1 MTIDANGF
9 KAESFTEILTRLS
22 NGLKNIYGQDIN
34 LDQDSPDGQ
43 QLGIQAN
50 IISDFQDLALYIYN
64 SMDPDLADGANFDKL
79 LKLLARTRLPSSRS
93 TVDIEMVLNKT
104 VSIPASYTIKDLN
117 NQNWIIGTAQTLDA
131 GTHLVSFYSEDWG
144 NITAEPNTINE
155 QVTILTEVVSINN
168 PDSAVAGRDE
178 ESIVQ
183 VRERRNKILEINA
196 SSTIGSI
203 IGKILDLNGVID
215 AVPYEN
221 MTKIYDPVRDIQP
234 NSYWIVVK
242 GGDIAQISEII
253 AKDKTGGTG
262 LKGKVETVYIEKFV
276 RQNGSV
282 REFYH
287 DVKFDRP
294 TEVSIHIKFKVSRK
308 ISTQSIDIEHIKDT
322 LANKEFYIAQN
333 ITVTELYSTIYSAAT
348 NYIATDLE
356 VSKDGVVWD
365 SVFLQASY
373 DEEFIIEKSNIE
385 IEELI

>member
-1 MTIDANGF
+1 MIIDANGF

-34 LDQDSPDGQ
+34 LDQDTPDGQ

-104 VSIPASYTIKDLN
+104 VSIPSSYTIKDLN

-168 PDSAVAGRDE
+168 PESAISGRDE

-203 IGKILDLNGVID
+203 IGKILDLNGVVD

-276 RQNGSV
+276 RKDGSV

-308 ISTQSIDIEHIKDT
+308 VSTQSIDIEHIKDI

-365 SVFLQASY
+365 SVFLQAGY

-385 IEELI
+385 IEELL

>member
-1 MTIDANGF
+1 MIIDANGF

-168 PDSAVAGRDE
+168 PESAISGRDE

-262 LKGKVETVYIEKFV
+262 LKGQVETVYIEKFV
-276 RQNGSV
+276 RKDGSV

-308 ISTQSIDIEHIKDT
+308 VSTQSIDIEHIKDT

-365 SVFLQASY
+365 SVFLQAGY

>member
-1 MTIDANGF
+1 MIIDANGF

-34 LDQDSPDGQ
+34 LDQDTPDGQ

-168 PDSAVAGRDE
+168 PESAISGRDE

-203 IGKILDLNGVID
+203 IGKILDLNGVVD

-262 LKGKVETVYIEKFV
+262 LKGQVETVYIEKFV
-276 RQNGSV
+276 RKDGSV

-308 ISTQSIDIEHIKDT
+308 ISTQSIDIEHIKDI

-365 SVFLQASY
+365 SVFLQAGY

-385 IEELI
+385 IEELL

>member
-1 MTIDANGF
+1 MIIDANGF

-168 PDSAVAGRDE
+168 PESAISGRDE

-203 IGKILDLNGVID
+203 IGKILDLNGVVD

-221 MTKIYDPVRDIQP
+221 MTKIYDPLRDIQP

-262 LKGKVETVYIEKFV
+262 LKGQVETVYIENFV
-276 RQNGSV
+276 RKDGSV

-308 ISTQSIDIEHIKDT
+308 VSTQSIDIEHIKDT

-365 SVFLQASY
+365 SVFLQAGY

-385 IEELI
+385 IEELL

>member
-1 MTIDANGF
+1 MIIDANGF

-34 LDQDSPDGQ
+34 LDQDTPDGQ

-168 PDSAVAGRDE
+168 PESAISGRDE

-203 IGKILDLNGVID
+203 IGKILDLNGVVD

-221 MTKIYDPVRDIQP
+221 MTKVYDPIKDIEP

-262 LKGKVETVYIEKFV
+262 LKGQIETVHIEKFV
-276 RQNGSV
+276 RKNGSI

-356 VSKDGVVWD
+356 VSKDGVIWD
-365 SVFLQASY
+365 SVFLQAGY

>member
-1 MTIDANGF
+1 MIIDANGF

-34 LDQDSPDGQ
+34 LDQDTPDGQ

-168 PDSAVAGRDE
+168 PESAISGRDE

-221 MTKIYDPVRDIQP
+221 MTKIYDPLRDIQP

-242 GGDIAQISEII
+242 GGDISQISEII

-262 LKGKVETVYIEKFV
+262 LKGQVETVYIEKFV
-276 RQNGSV
+276 RKDGSV

-308 ISTQSIDIEHIKDT
+308 ISTQSIDIEHIKDI

-365 SVFLQASY
+365 SVFLQAGY
-373 DEEFIIEKSNIE
+373 DEEFIIEKANINITE
-385 IEELI
+385 IF

>member
-1 MTIDANGF
+1 MIIDANGF

-168 PDSAVAGRDE
+168 PESAISGRDE

-262 LKGKVETVYIEKFV
+262 LKGQVETVYIEKFV
-276 RQNGSV
+276 RKDGSV

-308 ISTQSIDIEHIKDT
+308 LSTQSIDIEHIKDT

-365 SVFLQASY
+365 SVFLQAGY

-385 IEELI
+385 IEELL

>member
-1 MTIDANGF
+1 MIIDANGF

-34 LDQDSPDGQ
+34 LDQDTPDGQ

-168 PDSAVAGRDE
+168 PESAISGRDE

-203 IGKILDLNGVID
+203 IGKILDLNGVVD

-221 MTKIYDPVRDIQP
+221 MTKIYDPVRDIQS

-242 GGDIAQISEII
+242 GGDISQISEII

-262 LKGKVETVYIEKFV
+262 LKGQVETVYIEKFV
-276 RQNGSV
+276 RKDGSV

-356 VSKDGVVWD
+356 VSKDGLVWD
-365 SVFLQASY
+365 SVFLQAGY
-373 DEEFIIEKSNIE
+373 DEEFIIEKANINITE
-385 IEELI
+385 IF

>member
-1 MTIDANGF
+1 MIIDANGF

-34 LDQDSPDGQ
+34 LDQDTPDGQ

-168 PDSAVAGRDE
+168 PESAISGRDE

-183 VRERRNKILEINA
+183 VRERRNKMLEINA
-196 SSTIGSI
+196 SSTIGNNKK
-203 IGKILDLNGVID
+203 KILDLNGVID

-276 RQNGSV
+276 RKDGSV

-308 ISTQSIDIEHIKDT
+308 VSTQSIDIEHIKDT

-365 SVFLQASY
+365 SVFLQAGY

-385 IEELI
+385 IEELL

>member
-131 GTHLVSFYSEDWG
+131 GTHLVSFYSENWG

-155 QVTILTEVVSINN
+155 QVTILTEVISINN
-168 PDSAVAGRDE
+168 PENAISGRDE

-203 IGKILDLNGVID
+203 IGKILDLNGVVD
-215 AVPYEN
+215 AIPYEN

-242 GGDIAQISEII
+242 GGDIAEITEII

-276 RQNGSV
+276 RKDGSV

-294 TEVSIHIKFKVSRK
+294 RETSIHLKFNVSRK
-308 ISTQSIDIEHIKDT
+308 IATQSIDIEHIKNT
-322 LANKEFYIAQN
+322 LVNKKFYIAQN
-333 ITVTELYSTIYSAAT
+333 ITVTELYATIYSAAT
-348 NYIATDLE
+348 NYIATNLE
-356 VSKDGVVWD
+356 VSKDGVTWS
-365 SVFLQASY
+365 SVLLEAGY
-373 DEEFIIEKSNIE
+373 DEEFIIEKANIE
-385 IEELI
+385 ITELF

>member
-1 MTIDANGF
+1 MIIDANGF

-168 PDSAVAGRDE
+168 PESAISGRDE

-253 AKDKTGGTG
+253 AKDKNGGTG
-262 LKGKVETVYIEKFV
+262 LKGQVETVYIENFV

-282 REFYH
+282 RELYH

-365 SVFLQASY
+365 SVFLQAGY

-385 IEELI
+385 IEELL

>member
-1 MTIDANGF
+1 MIIDANGF

-168 PDSAVAGRDE
+168 PESAISGRDE

-203 IGKILDLNGVID
+203 IGKILDLNGVVD

-276 RQNGSV
+276 RKDGSV

-365 SVFLQASY
+365 SVFLQAGY

-385 IEELI
+385 IEELL

>member
-1 MTIDANGF
+1 MIIDANGF

-34 LDQDSPDGQ
+34 LDQDTPDGQ

-168 PDSAVAGRDE
+168 PESAISGRDE

-203 IGKILDLNGVID
+203 IGKILDLNGVVD

-221 MTKIYDPVRDIQP
+221 MTKIYDPVRDIQS

-276 RQNGSV
+276 RKDGSV

-308 ISTQSIDIEHIKDT
+308 ISTQSIDIEHIKDI

-365 SVFLQASY
+365 SVFLQAGY

-385 IEELI
+385 IEELL

>member
-1 MTIDANGF
+1 MIIDANGF

-34 LDQDSPDGQ
+34 LDQDTPDGQ

-168 PDSAVAGRDE
+168 PESAISGRDE

-221 MTKIYDPVRDIQP
+221 MTKIYDPLRDIQP

-276 RQNGSV
+276 RKDGSV

-308 ISTQSIDIEHIKDT
+308 LSTQSIDIEHIKDT

-365 SVFLQASY
+365 SVFLQAGY

-385 IEELI
+385 IEELL

>member
-1 MTIDANGF
+1 MIIDANGF

-34 LDQDSPDGQ
+34 LDQDTPDGQ

-168 PDSAVAGRDE
+168 PESAISGRDE

-242 GGDIAQISEII
+242 GGDISQISEII

-262 LKGKVETVYIEKFV
+262 LKGQVETVYIEKFV
-276 RQNGSV
+276 RKDGSV

-365 SVFLQASY
+365 SVFLQAGY

-385 IEELI
+385 IEELL

>member
-1 MTIDANGF
+1 MIIDANGF

-168 PDSAVAGRDE
+168 PESAISGRDE

-276 RQNGSV
+276 RKDGSV

-308 ISTQSIDIEHIKDT
+308 VSTQSIDIEHIKDT

-365 SVFLQASY
+365 SVFLQAGY

-385 IEELI
+385 IEELL

>member
-1 MTIDANGF
+1 MIIDANGF

-155 QVTILTEVVSINN
+155 QVTILTEVVNINN
-168 PDSAVAGRDE
+168 PESAISGRDE

-262 LKGKVETVYIEKFV
+262 LKGQVETVYIEKFV
-276 RQNGSV
+276 RKDGSV

-365 SVFLQASY
+365 SVFLQAGY

-385 IEELI
+385 IEELL

>member
-1 MTIDANGF
+1 MIIDANGF

-34 LDQDSPDGQ
+34 LDQDTPDGQ

-168 PDSAVAGRDE
+168 PESAISGRDE

-221 MTKIYDPVRDIQP
+221 MTKVYDPVRDIQP

-276 RQNGSV
+276 RKDGSV

-308 ISTQSIDIEHIKDT
+308 VSTQSIDIEHIKDT

-365 SVFLQASY
+365 SVFLQAGY

-385 IEELI
+385 IEELL

>member
-1 MTIDANGF
+1 MIIDANGF

-34 LDQDSPDGQ
+34 LDQDTPDGQ

-104 VSIPASYTIKDLN
+104 VSIPSSYTIKDLN

-168 PDSAVAGRDE
+168 PESAISGRDE

-203 IGKILDLNGVID
+203 IGKILDLNGVVD

-262 LKGKVETVYIEKFV
+262 LKGQVETVYIEKIV
-276 RQNGSV
+276 RKDGSV

-308 ISTQSIDIEHIKDT
+308 VSTQSIDIEHIKDT

-365 SVFLQASY
+365 SVFLQAGY

-385 IEELI
+385 IEELL

>member
-1 MTIDANGF
+1 MIIDANGF

-34 LDQDSPDGQ
+34 LDQDTPDGQ

-168 PDSAVAGRDE
+168 PESAISGRDE

-253 AKDKTGGTG
+253 AIDKNGGTG
-262 LKGKVETVYIEKFV
+262 LKGQVETVYIEKFV
-276 RQNGSV
+276 RKDGSV

-365 SVFLQASY
+365 SVFLQAGY

>member
-1 MTIDANGF
+1 MIIDANGF

-34 LDQDSPDGQ
+34 LDQDTPDGQ

-168 PDSAVAGRDE
+168 PENAISGRDE

-262 LKGKVETVYIEKFV
+262 LKGQVETVYTENFV

-365 SVFLQASY
+365 SVFLQAGY

>member
-1 MTIDANGF
+1 MIIDANGF

-34 LDQDSPDGQ
+34 LDQDTPDGQ

-155 QVTILTEVVSINN
+155 QVTILTEVVSLNN
-168 PDSAVAGRDE
+168 PESAISGRDE

-276 RQNGSV
+276 RKDGSV

-348 NYIATDLE
+348 NYIATNLE

-365 SVFLQASY
+365 SVFLQAGY

>member
-168 PDSAVAGRDE
+168 PESAISGRDE

-262 LKGKVETVYIEKFV
+262 LKGQVETVYIEKFV
-276 RQNGSV
+276 RKDGSV

-365 SVFLQASY
+365 SVFLQAGY

-385 IEELI
+385 IEELL

>member
-1 MTIDANGF
+1 MIIDANGF

-34 LDQDSPDGQ
+34 LDQDTPDGQ

-168 PDSAVAGRDE
+168 PESAISGRDE

-253 AKDKTGGTG
+253 AKDKNGGTG
-262 LKGKVETVYIEKFV
+262 LKGQVETVYIEKFV
-276 RQNGSV
+276 RKDGSV
-282 REFYH
+282 REA
-287 DVKFDRP
+287 KR
-294 TEVSIHIKFKVSRK
+294 IH
-308 ISTQSIDIEHIKDT
+308 
-322 LANKEFYIAQN
+322 
-333 ITVTELYSTIYSAAT
+333 
-348 NYIATDLE
+348 
-356 VSKDGVVWD
+356 
-365 SVFLQASY
+365 
-373 DEEFIIEKSNIE
+373 
-385 IEELI
+385 

>member
-1 MTIDANGF
+1 MIIDANGF

-34 LDQDSPDGQ
+34 LDQDTPDGQ

-104 VSIPASYTIKDLN
+104 VSIPSSYTIKDLN

-168 PDSAVAGRDE
+168 PESAISGRDE

-276 RQNGSV
+276 RKDGSV

-308 ISTQSIDIEHIKDT
+308 VSTQSIDIEHIKDI

-365 SVFLQASY
+365 SVFLQAGY

-385 IEELI
+385 IEELL

>member
-1 MTIDANGF
+1 MIIDANGF

-34 LDQDSPDGQ
+34 LDQDTPDGQ

-168 PDSAVAGRDE
+168 PENAISGRDE

-203 IGKILDLNGVID
+203 IGKILDLNGVVD
-215 AVPYEN
+215 AIPYEN
-221 MTKIYDPVRDIQP
+221 MTKIYDSVRDIQP

-262 LKGKVETVYIEKFV
+262 LKGQVETVYIEKFV
-276 RQNGSV
+276 RKDGSV

-308 ISTQSIDIEHIKDT
+308 ISTQSIDIEHIKNT

-356 VSKDGVVWD
+356 VSKDGVTWS
-365 SVFLQASY
+365 SVLLEAGY

>member
-1 MTIDANGF
+1 MIIDANGF

-34 LDQDSPDGQ
+34 LDQDTPDGQ

-168 PDSAVAGRDE
+168 PESAISGRDE

-221 MTKIYDPVRDIQP
+221 MTKIYDPVRDIQS

-276 RQNGSV
+276 RKDGSV

-308 ISTQSIDIEHIKDT
+308 LSTQSIDIEHIKDT

-365 SVFLQASY
+365 SVFLQAGY
-373 DEEFIIEKSNIE
+373 DEEFIIEKANINITE
-385 IEELI
+385 IF

>member
-1 MTIDANGF
+1 MIIDANGF

-168 PDSAVAGRDE
+168 PESAISGRDE

-262 LKGKVETVYIEKFV
+262 LKGQVETVYIENFV
-276 RQNGSV
+276 RKDGSV
-282 REFYH
+282 RELYH

-308 ISTQSIDIEHIKDT
+308 ISTQSIDIEHIKDI

-365 SVFLQASY
+365 SVFLQAGY

-385 IEELI
+385 IEELL

>member
-1 MTIDANGF
+1 MIIDANGF

-34 LDQDSPDGQ
+34 LDQDTPDGQ

-168 PDSAVAGRDE
+168 PESAISGRDE

-262 LKGKVETVYIEKFV
+262 LKGQVETVYIEKIV
-276 RQNGSV
+276 RKDGSV

-308 ISTQSIDIEHIKDT
+308 ISTQSIDIEHIKDI

-365 SVFLQASY
+365 SVFLQAGY

-385 IEELI
+385 IEELL

>member
-34 LDQDSPDGQ
+34 LDQDTPDGQ

-104 VSIPASYTIKDLN
+104 VNIPASYTIKDLN

-155 QVTILTEVVSINN
+155 QVTISTEVVSINN
-168 PDSAVAGRDE
+168 PESAISGRDE

-203 IGKILDLNGVID
+203 IGKILDLNGVVD

-262 LKGKVETVYIEKFV
+262 LKGQVETVYIEKFV
-276 RQNGSV
+276 RKDGSV

-365 SVFLQASY
+365 SVFLQAGY

-385 IEELI
+385 IEELL

>member
-1 MTIDANGF
+1 MIIDANGF

-34 LDQDSPDGQ
+34 LDQDTPDGQ

-168 PDSAVAGRDE
+168 PESAISGRDE

-203 IGKILDLNGVID
+203 IGKILDLNGVVD

-242 GGDIAQISEII
+242 GGDISQISEII

-276 RQNGSV
+276 RKDGSV

-308 ISTQSIDIEHIKDT
+308 VSTQSIDIEHIKDT

-365 SVFLQASY
+365 SVFLQAGY
-373 DEEFIIEKSNIE
+373 DEEFIIEKANIE
-385 IEELI
+385 ITELL

>member
-1 MTIDANGF
+1 MIIDANGF

-144 NITAEPNTINE
+144 SITAEPNTINE

-168 PDSAVAGRDE
+168 PESAISGRDE

-203 IGKILDLNGVID
+203 IGKILDLNGVVD

-262 LKGKVETVYIEKFV
+262 LKGQVETVYIEKFV

-356 VSKDGVVWD
+356 VSKDGVTWS
-365 SVFLQASY
+365 SVLLEAGY

>member
-1 MTIDANGF
+1 MIIDANGF

-34 LDQDSPDGQ
+34 LDQDTPDGQ

-168 PDSAVAGRDE
+168 PESAISGRDE

-203 IGKILDLNGVID
+203 IGKILDLNGVVD

-221 MTKIYDPVRDIQP
+221 MTKIYDPVRDIEP

-262 LKGKVETVYIEKFV
+262 LKGQVETVYIEKFV
-276 RQNGSV
+276 RKDGSV

-308 ISTQSIDIEHIKDT
+308 ISTQSIDIEHIKDI

-365 SVFLQASY
+365 SVFLQAGY

>member
-1 MTIDANGF
+1 MIIDANGF

-168 PDSAVAGRDE
+168 PENAISGRDE

-242 GGDIAQISEII
+242 GGDISQISEII

-276 RQNGSV
+276 RKDGSV

-356 VSKDGVVWD
+356 VSKDGTTWS
-365 SVFLQASY
+365 SVLLEAGY

>member
-1 MTIDANGF
+1 MIIDANGF

-34 LDQDSPDGQ
+34 LDQDTPDGQ

-168 PDSAVAGRDE
+168 PESAISGRDE

-242 GGDIAQISEII
+242 GGDISQISEII

-276 RQNGSV
+276 RKDGSV

-308 ISTQSIDIEHIKDT
+308 VSTQSIDIEHIKDT

-365 SVFLQASY
+365 SVFLQAGY

-385 IEELI
+385 IEELL

>member
-1 MTIDANGF
+1 MIIDANGF

-34 LDQDSPDGQ
+34 LDQDTPDGQ

-168 PDSAVAGRDE
+168 PESAISGRDE

-262 LKGKVETVYIEKFV
+262 LKGQVETVYIEKFV
-276 RQNGSV
+276 RKDGSV
-282 REFYH
+282 REIYH

-365 SVFLQASY
+365 SVFLQAGY

>member
-168 PDSAVAGRDE
+168 PESAISGRDE

-262 LKGKVETVYIEKFV
+262 LKGQVETVYIEKFV
-276 RQNGSV
+276 RKDGSV

-333 ITVTELYSTIYSAAT
+333 ITVTELYATIYSAAT

-365 SVFLQASY
+365 SVFLQAGY

>member
-34 LDQDSPDGQ
+34 LDQDTPDGQ

-168 PDSAVAGRDE
+168 PESAISGRDE

-221 MTKIYDPVRDIQP
+221 MTKIYDPLRDIQP

-242 GGDIAQISEII
+242 GGDISQISEII

-262 LKGKVETVYIEKFV
+262 LKGQVETVYIEKFV
-276 RQNGSV
+276 RKDGSV

-365 SVFLQASY
+365 SVFLQAGY
-373 DEEFIIEKSNIE
+373 DEEFIIEKANINITE
-385 IEELI
+385 IF

>member
-1 MTIDANGF
+1 MIIDANGF

-64 SMDPDLADGANFDKL
+64 SMDPDLADGASFDKL

-155 QVTILTEVVSINN
+155 EVTILTEVVSINN
-168 PDSAVAGRDE
+168 PESAISGRDE

-203 IGKILDLNGVID
+203 IGKILDLNGVVD

-221 MTKIYDPVRDIQP
+221 MTKIYDPLRDIQP

-276 RQNGSV
+276 RKDGSV

-308 ISTQSIDIEHIKDT
+308 VSTQSIDIEHIKDT

-365 SVFLQASY
+365 SVFLQAGY

-385 IEELI
+385 IEELL